1 MSISNKSIVKKIW
14 NSLVK
19 FIMWDENIVK
29 DNNKLNNDVNR
40 VSTSLSGVASIDNTS
55 KTSDVQWYKVKNV
68 IERKPSISE
77 ASVILKKNEW
87 SLILWRKWI
96 LTDEQVEVIAN
107 SDEKVLDLSLFSLTN
122 FQLELLSHFH
132 WEEIIFWLRRIT
144 DEQADI
150 FSKYIVN
157 CLNLRDVLKISDYQL
172 GKLLQLKWKK
182 LNLRDFVP
190 TRVQKLMLDKYQWYL
205 INRSYSNWK
214 ELNQKI
220 IEEQRERKRQRD
232 ESRKYKSIAY
242 TSFQYA

>member
-1 MSISNKSIVKKIW
+1 
-14 NSLVK
+14 
-19 FIMWDENIVK
+19 MWDENTVEVN
-29 DNNKLNNDVNR
+29 DKLKNDVNW
-40 VSTSLSGVASIDNTS
+40 VATSLSGASSIDSIS
-55 KTSDVQWYKVKNV
+55 KTSDVQLYKVKN
-68 IERKPSISE
+68 IIQRKPSISE

-144 DEQADI
+144 DEQAEI
-150 FSKYIVN
+150 FSKYLVN

-172 GKLLQLKWKK
+172 NKLLQLKWKK

-190 TRVQKLMLDKYQWYL
+190 TRVQKLMLDKFQWSL
-205 INRSYSNWK
+205 INRAYSNWK
-214 ELNQKI
+214 EINQKI
-220 IEEQRERKRQRD
+220 IDEQKELKRQRE
-232 ESRKYKSIAY
+232 ESRKYKSVAY
-242 TSFQYA
+242 TCFQHA